1 MEIYMRLTIVFAIV
15 LSFIVGCS
23 NSSSPEKNYK
33 TGPWNGLFGL
43 QKGLTKEQIGN
54 YTSLAEIGSEKQ
66 NFAGAT
72 LPIDYGVKFDSIIYT
87 INSIEGL
94 CAISLVIKN
103 DNDLAI
109 VRNKIEEFY
118 GNSTIERPGQY
129 ATWDKQNVSPSAVIA
144 INYAYNDNLIKIFYD
159 NYDRCKLP

>member
-1 MEIYMRLTIVFAIV
+1 MRLTIVFAIV

-54 YTSLAEIGSEKQ
+54 YTSLAEIGSENQ
-66 NFAGAT
+66 NF
-72 LPIDYGVKFDSIIYT
+72 
-87 INSIEGL
+87 
-94 CAISLVIKN
+94 
-103 DNDLAI
+103 
-109 VRNKIEEFY
+109 
-118 GNSTIERPGQY
+118 
-129 ATWDKQNVSPSAVIA
+129 SPSAVIA
-144 INYAYNDNLIKIFYD
+144 INYAYNDNLIKVFYD